1 MINQIKKWF
10 HFYFLKKEL
19 KFHKAQ
25 RQLLNINDAK
35 EIGIIFDATDVDQ
48 TAIINQFADSLKGLK
63 KKIYMFGYYNIPKP
77 AINFNFPYFNKA
89 NLNWYLEPSGILVEE
104 FIDRKFDIL
113 INVSIKENLPLEY
126 IAAFSQASY
135 RVGLYDPNKMYC
147 YDLMI
152 DLKGN
157 KTLQKYIDQV
167 KHYLHI
173 L

>member
-1 MINQIKKWF
+1 M
-10 HFYFLKKEL
+10 L
-19 KFHKAQ
+19 
-25 RQLLNINDAK
+25 
-35 EIGIIFDATDVDQ
+35 VD
-48 TAIINQFADSLKGLK
+48 
-63 KKIYMFGYYNIPKP
+63 
-77 AINFNFPYFNKA
+77 
-89 NLNWYLEPSGILVEE
+89 E

-126 IAAFSQASY
+126 IAALSQASY
-135 RVGLYDPNKMYC
+135 RVGLYDPNKLYC
-147 YDLMI
+147 NDLMI

>member
-1 MINQIKKWF
+1 MIKQIKKWF

-19 KFHKAQ
+19 KHHNAQ

-48 TAIINQFADSLKGLK
+48 TAIINQFADSLKALK
-63 KKIYMFGYYNIPKP
+63 KKIYLFGFYNIPKP
-77 AINFNFPYFNKA
+77 AINFNFPYFNKK
-89 NLNWYLEPSGILVEE
+89 NLNWYLEPQGLLVDE
-104 FIDRKFDIL
+104 FIGRKFDIL
-113 INVSIKENLPLEY
+113 INVSVHENIPLEY

-135 RVGLYDPNKMYC
+135 RVGLYNPEKIYC

-157 KTLQKYIDQV
+157 KTLQKYIEQV